1 MQQKNAPADQSSLGQ
16 WWQDR
21 IEQDC
26 RARVILLCQEPY
38 YMGDGKKK
46 PPPIRRTAVDGGK
59 GHRVGWRLPIEN
71 LTTEG
76 VVKEIEKRSRNSTV
90 VFGKSVIKDEFHE
103 LTHNLG
109 KTLN

>member
-1 MQQKNAPADQSSLGQ
+1 LQDLKKETPIDPAHSSR
-16 WWQDR
+16 W
-21 IEQDC
+21 
-26 RARVILLCQEPY
+26 
-38 YMGDGKKK
+38 GK
-46 PPPIRRTAVDGGK
+46 R
-59 GHRVGWRLPIEN
+59 HRVGWRLPSEN
-71 LTTEG
+71 LTPEG

>member
-1 MQQKNAPADQSSLGQ
+1 MLKMAVL
-16 WWQDR
+16 DR
-21 IEQDC
+21 
-26 RARVILLCQEPY
+26 QE
-38 YMGDGKKK
+38 GVEKKK
-46 PPPIRRTAVDGGK
+46 PPSTRRTAADGGK
-59 GHRVGWRLPIEN
+59 GHRVGWRLPTGN
-71 LTTEG
+71 FTTEG